1 MTIVNSNNKSS
12 TEIRL
17 TIFFMKQISIWAYHH
32 KWLSRVA
39 IILSHLILI
48 VLALFIADILPQK
61 NILVRGQYIFLS
73 IAVIAFAYY
82 PAKKDKQRFKK
93 FYRSQKTADLIL
105 VITGFL
111 LTICFSSKLVNESS
125 FSVIEPVYSNA
136 VVVPNNS
143 PSIKVNSDENN
154 HLCKERKTFR
164 HQLNKIRRA
173 YKEMSPAGKTVLIIL
188 SVLVAMGLSSLVAA
202 AACSLSCSGS
212 EVLAAIVGVVGMG
225 AIIFGLIK
233 VIQAILGKKK
243 KKQAIAPPKSDSA

>member
-1 MTIVNSNNKSS
+1 
-12 TEIRL
+12 
-17 TIFFMKQISIWAYHH
+17 MKQISIWAYHH

-39 IILSHLILI
+39 IVLSHLILI

-61 NILVRGQYIFLS
+61 NILVRGQYVFLS

-82 PAKKDKQRFKK
+82 PAKKDKQRFKN
-93 FYRSQKTADLIL
+93 FYRSQKTADFVL

-111 LTICFSSKLVNESS
+111 LTICFGSKLTNEQSS
-125 FSVIEPVYSNA
+125 SIIQPLYSIAVIT
-136 VVVPNNS
+136 PNSS
-143 PSIKVNSDENN
+143 PSIKVNPDENN
-154 HLCKERKTFR
+154 HLRKERKTFR

-173 YKEMSPAGKTVLIIL
+173 YQETSPAGKTALIIL
-188 SVLVAMGLSSLVAA
+188 AVLVAMGLASLVAA

-212 EVLAAIVGVVGMG
+212 EGLAAIVGIVGMG